1 MWQYFI
7 ALGNDMRIRNILIFT
22 ILLSAYLSSA
32 IAAPALIPSAPR
44 VNAKAYLL
52 IDHNSGHILAEHN
65 ADKKIEPASLTK
77 LMTAYVVLFEIDR
90 GGISLEDEVKIS
102 EKAWR
107 MGGSRMFIK
116 VNSHVSV
123 KELLKGLIIQSG
135 NDASVALAEHIAS
148 NEPAFVEL
156 MNQHAERL
164 KMNTTHFNNST
175 GWPDKDHY
183 TTARDLAKLSQAI
196 INDFPKHYSE
206 YKQKEYTYNNIRQ
219 YNRNRL
225 LWLDDRVDGLKTGH
239 TEAAGYCLISSAK
252 NSNMR
257 LISVVIGTNKDDARI
272 AASRK
277 LLNYGFRFFETSLIH
292 KANTEITN
300 MRVWKGEEEK
310 LSLGITQDL
319 YVTMPKG
326 LLRKIKN
333 NIKVEAMI
341 EAPVTQGQNYGQLNI
356 MLGDKQISSKEL
368 IALSS
373 IKEGSIWRKLI
384 DNIKLMFQ

>member
-1 MWQYFI
+1 
-7 ALGNDMRIRNILIFT
+7 MRIRNILVSIF
-22 ILLSAYLSSA
+22 LFSVYLSSV
-32 IAAPALIPSAPR
+32 IAAPSLIPAPPR

-52 IDHNSGHILAEHN
+52 IDHNSGHVLAQRN

-77 LMTAYVVLFEIDR
+77 LMTAYVALYEIER
-90 GGISLEDEVKIS
+90 GGISLDDEVKIS

-107 MGGSRMFIK
+107 MGGSRMFIR
-116 VNSHVSV
+116 VNTHVSV
-123 KELLKGLIIQSG
+123 NELLKGLIIQSG

-148 NEPAFVEL
+148 SESSFVEL

-164 KMNTTHFNNST
+164 NMNATHFNNST
-175 GWPDKDHY
+175 GWPDKNHY
-183 TTARDLAKLSQAI
+183 TTARDLAILSRAI

-206 YKQKEYTYNNIRQ
+206 YKEKEYTYNNIRQ

-225 LWLDDRVDGLKTGH
+225 LWLDERVDGLKTGH

-252 NSNMR
+252 NENMR
-257 LISVVIGTNKDDARI
+257 LISVVTGTKKDDARI

-292 KANTEITN
+292 EANTEITN
-300 MRVWKGEEEK
+300 LRVWKGEKEN
-310 LSLGITQDL
+310 LSLGISENL

-326 LLRKIKN
+326 MRKKIKN

-341 EAPVTQGQNYGQLNI
+341 EAPVAEGQSYGQLNI
-356 MLGDKQISSKEL
+356 MLGDKN
-368 IALSS
+368 IATQEMVALTS
-373 IKEGSIWRKLI
+373 IKEGGIWRKLV
-384 DNIKLMFQ
+384 DNVQLMFQ

>member
-1 MWQYFI
+1 
-7 ALGNDMRIRNILIFT
+7 MRIRNILVFT

-52 IDHNSGHILAEHN
+52 IDHNSGHVLAESN

-90 GGISLEDEVKIS
+90 GGISLDDEVKIS

-107 MGGSRMFIK
+107 MGGSRMFVK
-116 VNSHVSV
+116 VNSLVSV

-135 NDASVALAEHIAS
+135 NDASVALAEHIAN
-148 NEPAFVEL
+148 NESAFVEL
-156 MNQHAERL
+156 MNQHADRL
-164 KMNTTHFNNST
+164 KMSATHFNNST

-196 INDFPKHYSE
+196 INDFPNHYPE

-252 NSNMR
+252 NNSMR
-257 LISVVIGTNKDDARI
+257 LISVVTGTNKDDARI

-310 LSLGITQDL
+310 ISLGITQNL

-326 LLRKIKN
+326 FLKKIKN

-341 EAPVTQGQNYGQLNI
+341 EAPVTKGQSYGQLNI
-356 MLGDKQISSKEL
+356 MLDDEQLASQEL

>member
-1 MWQYFI
+1 
-7 ALGNDMRIRNILIFT
+7 MRMRNILVLF
-22 ILLSAYLSSA
+22 ILITTYLTHSTLA
-32 IAAPALIPSAPR
+32 IAAPALIPAPPR

-52 IDHNSGHILAEHN
+52 IDHHSGHVLAERN

-77 LMTAYVVLFEIDR
+77 LMTAYVVLFEIER

-107 MGGSRMFIK
+107 MGGSRMFVE
-116 VNSHVSV
+116 VNTHVSV
-123 KELLKGLIIQSG
+123 EKLLKGLIIQSG

-148 NEPAFVEL
+148 NEASFVEL

-164 KMNTTHFNNST
+164 DMNATHFNNST
-175 GWPDKDHY
+175 GWPDKNHY

-196 INDFPKHYSE
+196 INDFPKHYSA
-206 YKQKEYTYNNIRQ
+206 YKEKEYTYNNIRQ

-225 LWLDDRVDGLKTGH
+225 LWLDERVDGLKTGH
-239 TEAAGYCLISSAK
+239 TEAAGYCLISSAVK
-252 NSNMR
+252 NNMR
-257 LISVVIGTNKDDARI
+257 LISIVTGTRKDDARI

-300 MRVWKGEEEK
+300 LRIWKGEEQQ
-310 LSLGITQDL
+310 LSLGINKDL
-319 YVTMPKG
+319 YITTPKG

-341 EAPVTQGQNYGQLNI
+341 EAPVVEGKSFGQVNI
-356 MLGDKQISSKEL
+356 MLGEKQLATQEL
-368 IALSS
+368 LALST
-373 IKEGSIWRKLI
+373 IKEGGIWRKLI
-384 DNIKLMFQ
+384 DNIQLMFQ

>member
-1 MWQYFI
+1 
-7 ALGNDMRIRNILIFT
+7 MRKRNIFILF

-32 IAAPALIPSAPR
+32 IAAPALIPAPPHI
-44 VNAKAYLL
+44 NAKAYLL
-52 IDHNSGHILAEHN
+52 IDHNSGHVLAEHN

-77 LMTAYVVLFEIDR
+77 LMTAYVVLFEIER

-107 MGGSRMFIK
+107 MGGSRMFIR
-116 VNSHVSV
+116 VNTHVSV
-123 KELLKGLIIQSG
+123 RELLKGLIIQSG
-135 NDASVALAEHIAS
+135 NDATVALAEHIAGS
-148 NEPAFVEL
+148 EAAFVEL

-164 KMNTTHFNNST
+164 NINATHFNNST
-175 GWPDKDHY
+175 GWPDKNHY
-183 TTARDLAKLSQAI
+183 TTARDLAILSQAI
-196 INDFPKHYSE
+196 INDFPEHYAE
-206 YKQKEYTYNNIRQ
+206 YKEKEYTYNNIRQ

-252 NSNMR
+252 NKSMR
-257 LISVVIGTNKDDARI
+257 LISVVTGTKKDDVRV

-292 KANTEITN
+292 EANTEITN
-300 MRVWKGEEEK
+300 LRVWKGEEQK
-310 LSLGITQDL
+310 LSLGISKNL

-326 LLRKIKN
+326 LRKKIKN

-341 EAPVTQGQNYGQLNI
+341 EAPVAKGQSYGQLNI
-356 MLGDKQISSKEL
+356 MLGDKQLATQEL
-368 IALSS
+368 VALSA

-384 DNIKLMFQ
+384 DNIQLMFQ

>member
-1 MWQYFI
+1 
-7 ALGNDMRIRNILIFT
+7 MRIIFSLIF
-22 ILLSAYLSSA
+22 LLICQLAAVTSVT
-32 IAAPALIPSAPR
+32 AAPSLIPAPPR
-44 VNAKAYLL
+44 INAKAYLL
-52 IDHNSGHILAEHN
+52 IDHNSGHVLAEKN

-77 LMTAYVVLFEIDR
+77 LMTAYVSLYEIAR

-107 MGGSRMFIK
+107 MGGSRMFIE
-116 VNSHVSV
+116 VNTHVSV
-123 KELLKGLIIQSG
+123 EKLLNGLIIQSG

-148 NEPAFVEL
+148 NESAFVEL

-164 KMNTTHFNNST
+164 EMNATHFNNST
-175 GWPDKDHY
+175 GWPDKNHY

-196 INDFPKHYSE
+196 IKDFPKHYSS
-206 YKQKEYTYNNIRQ
+206 YKIKEYTYNKIRQ

-239 TEAAGYCLISSAK
+239 TDAAGYCLISSAK
-252 NSNMR
+252 SKGMR
-257 LISVVIGTNKDDARI
+257 LISIVTGTAKDDARI
-272 AASRK
+272 SASRK
-277 LLNYGFRFFETSLIH
+277 LLNYGFRFFETNLIH

-300 MRVWKGEEEK
+300 MRVWKGEEQK
-310 LSLGITQDL
+310 LSLGITENL
-319 YVTMPKG
+319 YVTSPKG

-341 EAPVTQGQNYGQLNI
+341 EAPVEEGHNYGQINI
-356 MLGDKQISSKEL
+356 MLGKKQLASQPL

-373 IKEGSIWRKLI
+373 IGEGSIWRKMV
-384 DNIKLMFQ
+384 DNIQLMFQ